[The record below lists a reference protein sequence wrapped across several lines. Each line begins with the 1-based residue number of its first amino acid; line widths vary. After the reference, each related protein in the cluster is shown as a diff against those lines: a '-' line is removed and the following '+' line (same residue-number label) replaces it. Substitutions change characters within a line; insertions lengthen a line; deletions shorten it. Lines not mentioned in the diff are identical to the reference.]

1 MIGWCHV
8 FSLAEN
14 DCQYAI
20 VVLQRYYNRMDRA
33 TVITTVGE
41 GMPEA
46 SLSFIHPTHH
56 PQLTKQTSPTLP
68 PSIHPSPPFHPS
80 NPSNRSGSGFCFFC
94 FLFFALH
101 PYSATAGF
109 ANHVGSVRGGWA
121 EKGGLFPAIS

>member
-46 SLSFIHPTHH
+46 SLPFIHPTHH

-68 PSIHPSPPFHPS
+68 PSIHPRPSTPPTHRIDRDRVFA
-80 NPSNRSGSGFCFFC
+80 
-94 FLFFALH
+94 FFAFFFLPFIH
-101 PYSATAGF
+101 T
-109 ANHVGSVRGGWA
+109 VRQRVSQIMWVR
-121 EKGGLFPAIS
+121 